1 MSRVLKTL
9 VVLLPAAACLSGPK
23 QDLSALSRRSALSL
37 APSIG
42 AAALVGS
49 GATGGQLLRVP
60 SAGAAVAPPA
70 DLIPNLG
77 IGAWAWGDTLFW
89 GYDDK
94 KDGELQELFDY
105 CVDKGFKFFDTAE
118 VYGLGRSETLLGKFC
133 RANSNAA
140 DVKIATKFAAL
151 PWRTKASDVVDAA
164 QRSTER
170 LGRPIDLYQI
180 HFPNAWS
187 NEAYWDGLGECVD
200 RGLVRAVGVSNYGAE
215 ALRACHA
222 KLQEKGVPL
231 VSNQIQVS
239 LLYPYALN
247 NGLIDTCKELNVK
260 VLAYSPI
267 ALGLLAGKYTPNNLP
282 SGPRKLLAEKYLQD
296 PKFDALIA
304 EMKSVGEGY
313 GGASPA
319 QIAIAWCIAKGTC
332 PIPGARTLTQAKSNL
347 AAASIKLTAQQVAV
361 LDSAAAAVTLVL
373 KPDSSPF
380 AKKDV
385 FTKMT
390 MFDS

>member
-260 VLAYSPI
+260 PVSEHH
-267 ALGLLAGKYTPNNLP
+267 LLNH
-282 SGPRKLLAEKYLQD
+282 AEPLMYIYD
-296 PKFDALIA
+296 PQ
-304 EMKSVGEGY
+304 MKSVGEGY